1 MGKDYTDIKFKNGST
16 LSIAAALDSDRGL
29 RKHSCLVDETRDQDG
44 EALAEIILPQLNVS
58 RRMENGEVN
67 PYEMINQQVIY
78 TTSAGL
84 KSSFAY
90 EKLIEVFEDS
100 IIDSKRS
107 FSVGLDYRIPAMHG
121 LVSQDYVN
129 KLKTSATYNENT
141 FAAEYMSSWQGGSVE
156 SWFNY
161 DKVSKYRT
169 LKNAERERHVLDG
182 QNSWYLL
189 SVDVGRISD
198 QTVVC
203 VFKVSEK
210 NNTFYSSLVY
220 IEVLGRTPETKLFT
234 KQAIDLKRLIKKFSP
249 REVVV
254 DINGLGVGIGDELIK
269 TQVDEYG
276 ELYPAYGF
284 INDETYR
291 KVQPKDAPQI
301 LFGIK
306 ANAQL
311 NSQIHGNA
319 YSRTNSGKVRFL
331 VREQEA
337 KAALLA
343 TKRGQKMTLAER
355 TQFLMPYEMTTSLF
369 NEILN
374 LRLKHTGNINDI
386 ALERINSRFPKD
398 KYSAFSYGLW
408 RIKELEE
415 AHYKFLNKCK
425 KKKQLIYFS
434 GGS

>member
-1 MGKDYTDIKFKNGST
+1 M
-16 LSIAAALDSDRGL
+16 
-29 RKHSCLVDETRDQDG
+29 
-44 EALAEIILPQLNVS
+44 
-58 RRMENGEVN
+58 
-67 PYEMINQQVIY
+67 
-78 TTSAGL
+78 
-84 KSSFAY
+84 
-90 EKLIEVFEDS
+90 
-100 IIDSKRS
+100 
-107 FSVGLDYRIPAMHG
+107 
-121 LVSQDYVN
+121 
-129 KLKTSATYNENT
+129 
-141 FAAEYMSSWQGGSVE
+141 
-156 SWFNY
+156 
-161 DKVSKYRT
+161 
-169 LKNAERERHVLDG
+169 
-182 QNSWYLL
+182 
-189 SVDVGRISD
+189 RISD

-415 AHYKFLNKCK
+415 AHYKFLNRST

>member
-1 MGKDYTDIKFKNGST
+1 M
-16 LSIAAALDSDRGL
+16 
-29 RKHSCLVDETRDQDG
+29 
-44 EALAEIILPQLNVS
+44 
-58 RRMENGEVN
+58 
-67 PYEMINQQVIY
+67 
-78 TTSAGL
+78 
-84 KSSFAY
+84 Y

-169 LKNAERERHVLDG
+169 LKNAERECHVFDG

-254 DINGLGVGIGDELIK
+254 DINGSMV
-269 TQVDEYG
+269 
-276 ELYPAYGF
+276 
-284 INDETYR
+284 
-291 KVQPKDAPQI
+291 
-301 LFGIK
+301 
-306 ANAQL
+306 
-311 NSQIHGNA
+311 H
-319 YSRTNSGKVRFL
+319 
-331 VREQEA
+331 
-337 KAALLA
+337 
-343 TKRGQKMTLAER
+343 
-355 TQFLMPYEMTTSLF
+355 
-369 NEILN
+369 
-374 LRLKHTGNINDI
+374 LKP
-386 ALERINSRFPKD
+386 F
-398 KYSAFSYGLW
+398 
-408 RIKELEE
+408 
-415 AHYKFLNKCK
+415 
-425 KKKQLIYFS
+425 
-434 GGS
+434 

>member
-1 MGKDYTDIKFKNGST
+1 M
-16 LSIAAALDSDRGL
+16 
-29 RKHSCLVDETRDQDG
+29 
-44 EALAEIILPQLNVS
+44 
-58 RRMENGEVN
+58 
-67 PYEMINQQVIY
+67 
-78 TTSAGL
+78 
-84 KSSFAY
+84 Y

-100 IIDSKRS
+100 IIDPKRS
-107 FSVGLDYRIPAMHG
+107 FSVGLDYRIPIMHG

-189 SVDVGRISD
+189 AVDVGRISD

-210 NNTFYSSLVY
+210 NNTFYASLVY

-269 TQVDEYG
+269 VQVDEYG